1 MKKTMKKLLGPSILV
16 MASMWAM
23 PAMAAGTAAG
33 STITNTATV
42 NYQVGTV
49 AQTAIN
55 ASNNITVDRRVT
67 LTVVQLGTSTTSV
80 SPGQTQAATTFTVTN
95 TSNATLDLGLTA
107 ANLTSGTAAPN
118 GGGNDAFDMGAF
130 TYYIDD
136 GDNVFDAG
144 DTLVTYLDEIAADAS
159 RVVHVISSVPLSA
172 TNGQKSAISLT
183 AQAKESGTAGTEGA
197 VVTATAGANTAG
209 MDTVLA
215 DTAGSDDAATDGR
228 HSARDDYTVAAPV
241 LTVTKISRVISDPIN
256 GISANAKMIPGA
268 VVEYCI
274 TVANAAGAAAASSVI
289 ITDPLPAQTTYVS
302 AFGVFEGGTV
312 SAAVCSGGT
321 ATGTFASPTVTGNLG
336 SVAAG
341 TTETV
346 YFRVTIN

>member
-1 MKKTMKKLLGPSILV
+1 MTNKMTKFAGPSALVIALLGV
-16 MASMWAM
+16 T
-23 PAMAAGTAAG
+23 PAMAAGTTAG

-49 AQTAIN
+49 SQTAIN
-55 ASNNITVDRRVT
+55 ASNSITVDRRVT

-80 SPGQTQAATTFTVTN
+80 SPGQTQAATTFTITN
-95 TSNATLDLGLTA
+95 TSNAPLDLGLTA
-107 ANLTSGTAAPN
+107 ANLATSTAAPN
-118 GGGNDAFDMGAF
+118 GGGNDAFDVGAF
-130 TYYIDD
+130 TYYVDN
-136 GDNVFDAG
+136 GDNVFGAG

-159 RVVHVISSVPLSA
+159 RVVHVIASVPLTA
-172 TNGQKSAISLT
+172 TNGQIAAISLT
-183 AQAKESGTAGTEGA
+183 AQAKEAGTAGTEGA

-274 TVANAAGAAAASSVI
+274 TVANASGAATAANVV

-312 SAAVCSGGT
+312 ASAVCSGGT

-336 SVAAG
+336 TVAAG

-346 YFRVTIN
+346 YFRITIN

>member
-1 MKKTMKKLLGPSILV
+1 MTNKMTKFAGPSALVIALLGV
-16 MASMWAM
+16 T
-23 PAMAAGTAAG
+23 PAMAAGTTAG

-49 AQTAIN
+49 SQTAIN
-55 ASNNITVDRRVT
+55 ASNSITVDRRVT

-80 SPGQTQAATTFTVTN
+80 SPGQTQAATTFTITN
-95 TSNATLDLGLTA
+95 TSNAPLDLGLTA
-107 ANLTSGTAAPN
+107 ANLATSTAAPN
-118 GGGNDAFDMGAF
+118 GGGNDAFDVGAF
-130 TYYIDD
+130 TYYVDN
-136 GDNVFDAG
+136 GDNVFGAG

-159 RVVHVISSVPLSA
+159 RVVHVIASVPLTA
-172 TNGQKSAISLT
+172 TNGQIAAISLT
-183 AQAKESGTAGTEGA
+183 AQAKEAGTAGTEGA

-274 TVANAAGAAAASSVI
+274 TVANASGAATAANVV

-312 SAAVCSGGT
+312 ASAVCSGGT
-321 ATGTFASPTVTGNLG
+321 ATFASPTVTGNLG
-336 SVAAG
+336 TVAAG

-346 YFRVTIN
+346 YFRITIN

>member
-1 MKKTMKKLLGPSILV
+1 MIKNMRKLAGPSALV
-16 MASMWAM
+16 IAALWAM

-49 AQTAIN
+49 AQTAIQ
-55 ASNNITVDRRVT
+55 ATNNITVDRRVT
-67 LTVVQLGTSTTSV
+67 LTVVQLGTTTTSV

-95 TSNATLDLGLTA
+95 TSNAPLDLGLTA
-107 ANLTSGTAAPN
+107 ANIVGGAAPN
-118 GGGNDAFDMGAF
+118 GGTDGFNVGPTF

-136 GDNVFDAG
+136 GDNLFDAG

-159 RVVHVISSVPLSA
+159 RVVHVVAAIPGTA
-172 TNGQKSAISLT
+172 TNGQIAAISLT
-183 AQAKESGTAGTEGA
+183 AQAKEAGTAATEGA

-215 DTAGSDDAATDGR
+215 DTAGSDDAAIDGR

-256 GISANAKMIPGA
+256 GTTNPKMIPGA
-268 VVEYCI
+268 TVEYCI
-274 TVANAAGAAAASSVI
+274 TVANAAAGAPANNVV
-289 ITDPLPAQTTYVS
+289 ITDPLPAQTTYVA

-312 SAAVCSGGT
+312 SAGVCSGGT
-321 ATGTFASPTVTGNLG
+321 ATGTFATPTVTGNLG

-341 TTETV
+341 ATETV

>member
-1 MKKTMKKLLGPSILV
+1 MMRKLAGPSALV
-16 MASMWAM
+16 IASMWAM

-107 ANLTSGTAAPN
+107 ANLATSTAAPN
-118 GGGNDAFDMGAF
+118 GGGNDAFDVGAF

-144 DTLVTYLDEIAADAS
+144 DTLVTHLDEVAADAA
-159 RVVHVISSVPLSA
+159 RVVHVVASIPAGA
-172 TNGQKSAISLT
+172 TNGQKAAVSLT
-183 AQAKESGTAGTEGA
+183 AQAKEGGTAGTEGA

-241 LTVTKISRVISDPIN
+241 LTVTKISRVIQDPIN
-256 GISANAKMIPGA
+256 GTTNPKMIPGA
-268 VVEYCI
+268 TVEYCI
-274 TVANAAGAAAASSVI
+274 TVANAAAGATASSVV
-289 ITDPLPAQTTYVS
+289 ITDSLPTQTTYVS

-312 SAAVCSGGT
+312 AGAVCSGGT

-336 SVAAG
+336 TVAAG
-341 TTETV
+341 ATETV